1 MKKRILSILLTLC
14 TILCL
19 VPSSV
24 FAENESTKTTA
35 TADFTDSDGG
45 AAAIA
50 LLNNAK
56 TGATDSTWNN
66 STKTLTL
73 NGIDFT
79 ATSTTAVK
87 LPAGTTIILA
97 DGTENIITGGDS
109 TVSQDSA
116 GNDEIFI
123 YGIYV
128 AGALTIQGGVKGS
141 GTLSVN
147 SGALINSGDAIT
159 NSVAIYTDGDLTVN
173 GGTVTAKGGKS
184 SCAGYGFSYGVQ
196 IGANNNLSITGG
208 MLTGIGGESLNT
220 KYPDYIHNSFSEGI
234 YTNCGDV
241 TVSGRGKLIAET
253 VPDIV
258 KGVASF
264 GLNITSGNLYISD
277 NAMLTAKTGNAVNIS
292 DGDMKISGGNVTIIG
307 TVDDTSALA
316 ITKYQSSV
324 SGNGNLEITGG
335 EFECPGGIYMY
346 TPNPGDE
353 QGLFSVTGGK
363 VTTSH
368 IYGSN
373 ILTISS
379 GSVTSGCINAN
390 TVNLKD
396 GNLTVREAVKANQS
410 TGDLS
415 VSHAIYCKNLAIS
428 GGVLDA
434 AWEWGEYAPIVFPN
448 DTHWRYPT
456 PLIRIPNGTA
466 SFSGGTVILDTGC
479 AGNMVLKTYTLNLTG
494 GIAGT
499 GYTNNNA
506 SGTYIQSD
514 SNTPVKF
521 SQSADYNKVNTALDK
536 AKKLDKNLYKN
547 FSAVDTAVNA
557 VVYGKHITEQAAVDD
572 MARAIEA
579 AIAAL
584 EYKDADYTK
593 VDMAVAKANSLNKD
607 DYKDYS
613 AVQSAIDAVVRGK
626 NITEQASVDDMTK
639 SIENAIIALE
649 KKSEEIKPELPDI
662 PPSAGDNINTI
673 LWLTLLFISGGT
685 IIGATVVGRKR
696 KNNCC

>member
-1 MKKRILSILLTLC
+1 M
-14 TILCL
+14 
-19 VPSSV
+19 
-24 FAENESTKTTA
+24 
-35 TADFTDSDGG
+35 
-45 AAAIA
+45 
-50 LLNNAK
+50 
-56 TGATDSTWNN
+56 TDSTWNN

-73 NGIDFT
+73 NGVDFT

-116 GNDEIFI
+116 SNDEIFI
-123 YGIYV
+123 YGIYA
-128 AGALTIQGGVKGS
+128 AGALTIQGGVKGN

-159 NSVAIYTDGDLTVN
+159 NSVAIYADGNLTVN
-173 GGTVTAKGGKS
+173 GGTVTARGGKS
-184 SCAGYGFSYGVQ
+184 SCADYGFSYGIR
-196 IGANNNLSITGG
+196 IGANHNLSITGG
-208 MLTGIGGESLNT
+208 TLTGIGGESLNT
-220 KYPDYIHNSFSEGI
+220 KDPDYIQNSFSEGI

-253 VPDIV
+253 VPDTV
-258 KGVASF
+258 KEVTSF

-277 NAMLTAKTGNAVNIS
+277 NATLTAKAGNAVNIS

-307 TVDDTSALA
+307 TVDDASALA

-346 TPNPGDE
+346 TSNSSDE

-363 VTTSH
+363 VTTSY
-368 IYGSN
+368 IYGPN

-379 GSVTSGCINAN
+379 GAVTSGRINAN
-390 TVNLKD
+390 TVNLKN
-396 GNLTVREAVKANQS
+396 GSLTVRESVKANQS

-415 VSHAIYCKNLAIS
+415 VSHAIYCINLVIS

-434 AWEWGEYAPIVFPN
+434 AWEWGEYTPVVFPN
-448 DTHWRYPT
+448 DIHWGYPT
-456 PLIRIPNGTA
+456 PLIRILNGTV

-479 AGNMVLKTYTLNLTG
+479 AGNTVLKTDTLNLTDD
-494 GIAGT
+494 IAGT
-499 GYTNNNA
+499 GYTNDND

-521 SQSADYNKVNTALDK
+521 DSRSADYNKVTTALDK
-536 AKKLDKNLYKN
+536 AKKLDKNLYKD

-572 MARAIEA
+572 MAKAIEA

-613 AVQSAIDAVVRGK
+613 AVQAAIDAIVRGK
-626 NITEQASVDDMTK
+626 NITEQASVDDMAK
-639 SIENAIIALE
+639 AIENAINALE
-649 KKSEEIKPELPDI
+649 KKSAETKPESPDI
-662 PPSAGDNINTI
+662 PPSAGDNSNTM

-685 IIGATVVGRKR
+685 VIGTTVVGRKR